1 MIKERPILFS
11 GAMVRGILELLKT
24 QTRRCRGLERINED
38 PDAWELLTPDE
49 YGTEGNPYVAGEDR
63 NKSEISV
70 AAFKPKGGSAEDFVL
85 APCPYGKPGDRLW
98 VRETFFHF
106 APYRDA
112 PIFCHYEGDYL
123 YRADDL
129 GRFGIGCHKW
139 KPSIHM
145 PRCASRILLE
155 IVDIRVERLNDIS
168 PADCRAEGMPKDNND
183 IGVRYSFGVL
193 WKSINGADSW
203 AKNPWVW
210 VVVFKKLEV
219 AA

>member
-1 MIKERPILFS
+1 
-11 GAMVRGILELLKT
+11 V
-24 QTRRCRGLERINED
+24 
-38 PDAWELLTPDE
+38 
-49 YGTEGNPYVAGEDR
+49 
-63 NKSEISV
+63 SV
-70 AAFKPKGGSAEDFVL
+70 
-85 APCPYGKPGDRLW
+85 GKPGDRLW
-98 VRETFFHF
+98 VRETFRIYKVG
-106 APYRDA
+106 ASECA
-112 PIFCHYEGDYL
+112 A
-123 YRADDL
+123 YRATADLDDL
-129 GRFGIGCHKW
+129 DYFRW

-145 PRCASRILLE
+145 PRWASRILLE